1 MLAAT
6 TAMTGRCGMSGLRG
20 ADLNLLVVLC
30 ALLGERT
37 LPHAG
42 ERISMSQPAMSAA
55 LARLRKHFD
64 DELLVRAGRGYVLT
78 PLAERTLPLV
88 QQAIRQA
95 EVALEVPPD
104 FDPATS
110 RRQVS
115 ISASDYAMTVLL
127 APLLELLRRRAPS
140 IGVEVDPLP
149 RDTEE
154 AESYLQR
161 RDLLI
166 GGAGLGIPGRRQV
179 VFRDRFV
186 CIADRGNPCAAR
198 DSITLD
204 EVAAMRHAVVDF
216 GRGTATPAERALL
229 RLGIQPEKAVM
240 VPGLLPL
247 PFAVAGTLPPEPRR
261 RPDAAV
267 APRDP
272 QGAVVGAGL
281 HVRRSRVA
289 GRAARAGQGCEAAR
303 KLSVESM
310 VRATSWSVCG
320 SVSISQR
327 TSCSEF
333 RTTISTRGI
342 RRAMNAASAWP
353 SGTSPVT
360 SSASTT
366 ASSAHMAAP

>member
-1 MLAAT
+1 M
-6 TAMTGRCGMSGLRG
+6 
-20 ADLNLLVVLC
+20 
-30 ALLGERT
+30 
-37 LPHAG
+37 
-42 ERISMSQPAMSAA
+42 
-55 LARLRKHFD
+55 
-64 DELLVRAGRGYVLT
+64 LT

-110 RRQVS
+110 RRQIS
-115 ISASDYAMTVLL
+115 ISISDYAMTMLL
-127 APLLELLRRRAPS
+127 APLLELLRRRAPFMR
-140 IGVEVDPLP
+140 VEVDPLP
-149 RDTEE
+149 RDAEE
-154 AESYLQR
+154 NESYLQR

-247 PFAVAGTLPPEPRR
+247 PFAVAGTPLIAFVPGRLAERCADRLGLAIVPVDWEAPEL
-261 RPDAAV
+261 V
-267 APRDP
+267 
-272 QGAVVGAGL
+272 
-281 HVRRSRVA
+281 
-289 GRAARAGQGCEAAR
+289 EAAHWHPSR
-303 KLSVESM
+303 SGDPTLQ
-310 VRATSWSVCG
+310 WL
-320 SVSISQR
+320 
-327 TSCSEF
+327 
-333 RTTISTRGI
+333 RGI
-342 RRAMNAASAWP
+342 LREL
-353 SGTSPVT
+353 
-360 SSASTT
+360 SSAPGFMSG
-366 ASSAHMAAP
+366 APAG

>member
-1 MLAAT
+1 
-6 TAMTGRCGMSGLRG
+6 MSGLRG
-20 ADLNLLVVLC
+20 ADLNLLVVLG
-30 ALLGERT
+30 ALLEERNLT
-37 LPHAG
+37 HAG

-110 RRQVS
+110 RRQIS
-115 ISASDYAMTVLL
+115 ISISDYAMTMLL
-127 APLLELLRRRAPS
+127 APLLELLRRRAPFMR
-140 IGVEVDPLP
+140 VEVDPLP
-149 RDTEE
+149 RDAEE
-154 AESYLQR
+154 NESYLQR

-186 CIADRGNPCAAR
+186 CIADRSNPCAAR
-198 DSITLD
+198 GSITLD

-247 PFAVAGTLPPEPRR
+247 PFAVAGTPLIAFVP
-261 RPDAAV
+261 
-267 APRDP
+267 
-272 QGAVVGAGL
+272 
-281 HVRRSRVA
+281 
-289 GRAARAGQGCEAAR
+289 GRLAARCADRLGLAIVSVDWEAPELVEAAHWHPSR
-303 KLSVESM
+303 SGDPTLQ
-310 VRATSWSVCG
+310 WL
-320 SVSISQR
+320 
-327 TSCSEF
+327 
-333 RTTISTRGI
+333 RGI
-342 RRAMNAASAWP
+342 LREL
-353 SGTSPVT
+353 
-360 SSASTT
+360 SSAPEFMSGLP
-366 ASSAHMAAP
+366 AAPA